1 LIPDGFLPPG
11 KSNGGVKIMTLTD
24 DL

>member
-11 KSNGGVKIMTLTD
+11 KSNGGLKIMTLTD